1 MKNSEYNY
9 CNAGQP
15 ATWNE
20 ESYAFAGERFT
31 DILMQ
36 AEESRLVGAATQPAG
51 SSKSPVALQLTSV
64 VLSWKNFLKAL
75 PKLAARQA

>member
-9 CNAGQP
+9 SKAGKP

-31 DILMQ
+31 DILML
-36 AEESRLVGAATQPAG
+36 AEESRQVNAAARPAG
-51 SSKSPVALQLTSV
+51 SSKSKVALQLISV
-64 VLSWKNFLKAL
+64 VLSCKNFFKAL
-75 PKLAARQA
+75 PKLAAHQV